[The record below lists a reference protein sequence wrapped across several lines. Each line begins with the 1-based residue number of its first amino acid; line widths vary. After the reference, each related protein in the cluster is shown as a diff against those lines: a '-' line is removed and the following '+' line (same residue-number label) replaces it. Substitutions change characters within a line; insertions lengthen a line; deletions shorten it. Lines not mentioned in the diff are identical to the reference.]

1 VKICINI
8 ATAVFAALLLV
19 CLVSC
24 GEVTKE
30 PEETVDLTIPHKL
43 TYVVNNRFAGRIN
56 GETEQ
61 ILTGAELSSRVTAV
75 EKDGYIFKGW
85 SDGSTDFK
93 RENDTITSDT
103 TITAIFDYNVKNCP
117 VIDIV
122 TDDGRNIE
130 DKREYVGA
138 SLSVAHSDGGEY
150 DLSPLAIKIR
160 GRGNATWNMEKKSYR
175 IKLSRRRNL
184 LGIGEGPAKDWVLLA
199 NHCDQSLV
207 RNIAAFDLGRRL
219 PGIECSSGSAL
230 VNLYFNG
237 RYQGVYHLCEQ
248 SQVDKYRV
256 DVGDD
261 GWMVELDMYADGVQ
275 DLDWFSSGNRPY
287 SVTYG
292 GGSIDRVTEIHDY
305 IRSCTNA
312 IKSGEKSEIEKLID
326 IDSCIDMY
334 LLHEYAK
341 NIDVGW
347 SSFFMYYRNGK
358 LYFGPPWDFDLAF
371 GNDHRLDNG
380 SYEGI
385 YVGENRGFDQG
396 NRWFIML
403 FSNDWFKLMAAKR
416 FFEVKPIIE
425 DEIEYITELST
436 NCRYD
441 LAKNFQLWQIFGQRI
456 NQEPEHIMALSKQ
469 QDHAAYL
476 IEWMKARLSWLD
488 GYFNQVLK
496 TQQ

>member
-1 VKICINI
+1 MKISIKTAAAFFAVLIIFCII
-8 ATAVFAALLLV
+8 
-19 CLVSC
+19 SC
-24 GEVTKE
+24 GETAKE

-43 TYVVNNRFAGRIN
+43 TYIVNNRFGGRLN

-61 ILTGAELSSRVTAV
+61 TLTGTDPSARVTAV

-93 RENDTITSDT
+93 RENEIITSDT

-122 TDDGRNIE
+122 TDTGLYIE
-130 DKREYVGA
+130 DKEEYVGA
-138 SLSVAHSDGGEY
+138 EISVAHSEGGEY
-150 DLSPLAIKIR
+150 DFSSLKTEIR
-160 GRGNATWNMEKKSYR
+160 GRGNATWWMEKKSYR
-175 IKLSRRRNL
+175 LKLSKRRNL

-207 RNIAAFDLGRRL
+207 RNLTAFDLGGRL
-219 PGIECSSGSAL
+219 SGIECSSGSAL
-230 VNLYFNG
+230 VNLYLNG
-237 RYQGVYHLCEQ
+237 KYQGVYHLCEQ
-248 SQVDKYRV
+248 SEVDQYRV
-256 DVGDD
+256 NVGED
-261 GWMVELDMYADGVQ
+261 GWMLEFDMYAEGVQ

-292 GGSIDRVTEIHDY
+292 GGTVERVTEIHDY

-326 IDSCIDMY
+326 LDSCLDMY

-347 SSFFMYYRNGK
+347 SSFFVYYRDGK

-371 GNDHRLDNG
+371 GNDWRLDNG
-380 SYEGI
+380 SFEGI
-385 YVGENRGFDQG
+385 YVGEDRGFDQG

-403 FSNDWFKLMAAKR
+403 FSNEWFRIMAAKR
-416 FFEVKPIIE
+416 FMEIKPIIE
-425 DEIEYITELST
+425 EEIAFITKLSK
-436 NCRYD
+436 NCQYD

-476 IEWMKARLSWLD
+476 IEWMKARLDWLD
-488 GYFNQVLK
+488 SYFNQVLE
-496 TQQ
+496 TQ